1 MGPINCTAWKNNFW
15 IILEPCHYNFWSAG
29 LSVVHENS
37 CSSMEDVTPRFGW
50 LRFPLHLTEVWPCLV
65 VATPDL
71 QVLRSLLW
79 CKDLVSNAPN
89 KRPNKRGSL
98 EEQFWDRATTIW
110 TVAAV
115 RLAIQWWLPS
125 TTRKLCRWPWNVKSA
140 FRKAELRKHEAG
152 LHSENRWLAVATL

>member
-37 CSSMEDVTPRFGW
+37 CSS
-50 LRFPLHLTEVWPCLV
+50 LSHLCLV

-98 EEQFWDRATTIW
+98 EEQFWDRATTTS